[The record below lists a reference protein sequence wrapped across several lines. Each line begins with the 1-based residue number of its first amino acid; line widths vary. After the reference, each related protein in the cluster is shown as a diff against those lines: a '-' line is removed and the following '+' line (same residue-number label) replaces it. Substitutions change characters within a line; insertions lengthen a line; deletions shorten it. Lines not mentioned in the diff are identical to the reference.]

1 MWVLAALTTSI
12 GFGINNAIFKWSTS
26 DGKTYSKLHIQFF
39 FYLAAFLLTAGYG
52 TFSGRVHLSLVSV
65 LLGALIG
72 ILNANGNIQM
82 SMAFEK
88 GPASLTAPLIAANA
102 VFPILTAALFFH
114 ENITGLQL
122 IGIVCMLGAAL
133 VIQYTPKSKQLSKN
147 YLPWMLRVLFAILSF
162 GILGVMMKTTS
173 YLHLNSMDVL
183 TSMYGGGGLYLG
195 VRMAFE
201 KNKISSPE
209 VKIGTCVGMI
219 SILSYSCYFYAL
231 NTGMASIVFPIVSLN
246 CLVVVLAG
254 CYLYKESLKAYQ
266 IIGIATALLG
276 IVLTKI

>member
-12 GFGINNAIFKWSTS
+12 GFGINNTIFKWSTA
-26 DGKTYSKLHIQFF
+26 DGKTYSKLHVQFF
-39 FYLAAFLLTAGYG
+39 FYLAAFLMTAAYG
-52 TFSGRVHLSLVSV
+52 IVSGSLHVSVISV
-65 LLGALIG
+65 LLGAFIG

-114 ENITGLQL
+114 EKITGLQL
-122 IGIVCMLGAAL
+122 IGIVFMLGAAL
-133 VIQYTPKSKQLSKN
+133 VIQYTPKSKELSD
-147 YLPWMLRVLFAILSF
+147 YLPWMLRVLFAVLSF
-162 GILGVMMKTTS
+162 GVLGVLMKTTS
-173 YLHLNSMDVL
+173 YLHLSSIDVL
-183 TSMYGGGGLYLG
+183 TSMYGGGGVYLG
-195 VRMAFE
+195 VRMAFRR
-201 KNKISSPE
+201 NKILPPE

-254 CYLYKESLKAYQ
+254 CYFYKESLKVYQ
-266 IIGIATALLG
+266 VIGIAAALLG